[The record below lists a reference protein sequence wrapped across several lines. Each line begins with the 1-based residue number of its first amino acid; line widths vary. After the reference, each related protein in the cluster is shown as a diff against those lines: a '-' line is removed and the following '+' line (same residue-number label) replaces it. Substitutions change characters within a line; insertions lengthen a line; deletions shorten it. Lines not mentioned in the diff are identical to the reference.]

1 MSVDGING
9 RIAEFTPFMTGA
21 YRDSLKKTPAFSI
34 DSVLSEPATSSASH
48 GPVASA
54 PAAPAAPART
64 AASQSLAASSEF
76 RQLFGQSSAAP
87 ATVTAAVTTPAVVT
101 PRAAEAQQ
109 PEASFVP
116 SFRAATGATPGYD
129 VWSLNRTYFASPQT
143 AQWIANKYDLH
154 RERERISHQTQR
166 WPPGERRHPCR
177 VLRAQSAGEISRTCG
192 QVDQGHARIGL
203 GQAETCPHF
212 ERY

>member
-1 MSVDGING
+1 
-9 RIAEFTPFMTGA
+9 MTGA

-116 SFRAATGATPGYD
+116 SFRAATGATPVYD
-129 VWSLNRTYFASPQT
+129 AWSLNRTYFASPQT
-143 AQWIANKYDLH
+143 AQWIANKYGTGEVVEVPFGGAGGIFTASANEYHIKLKDGRLVNAGILAGYY
-154 RERERISHQTQR
+154 ERN
-166 WPPGERRHPCR
+166 PPEKFP
-177 VLRAQSAGEISRTCG
+177 
-192 QVDQGHARIGL
+192 GL
-203 GQAETCPHF
+203 ADKLIKGTLGLV
-212 ERY
+212 